1 MKNGWTLVETM
12 IVVMIVGLLLAIIIP
27 SFDRARKNAEA
38 MKNGPRTGV
47 VDIIASNAFVVTFLF
62 EKDGLK
68 VYRFIDPNYPG
79 CYPIYYVDG
88 RGSTQHTVSEG
99 KSTRDQR
106 VITY

>member
-1 MKNGWTLVETM
+1 MM
-12 IVVMIVGLLLAIIIP
+12 IIGLLLAIAIP
-27 SFDRARKNAEA
+27 AFNKASNNTKVIKN
-38 MKNGPRTGV
+38 KTGV